1 MGKWKKL
8 KRANLEN
15 SVNVQKQPP
24 KIHSEKTLFFNWMKW
39 GKI

>member
-15 SVNVQKQPP
+15 SVSVEKQPP
-24 KIHSEKTLFFNWMKW
+24 EMLYKKAFLKLDEI
-39 GKI
+39 G